1 MVILIDREE
10 QTWQERLD
18 RELSICYVC
27 TRSMTSRN
35 VALILMMIDRQQQME
50 QERLD
55 RELALRL
62 AAEDQSQ
69 VEEVTREPLNRCV
82 FRGCAH
88 APCDAHV
95 AVRLCYESACSK

>member
-1 MVILIDREE
+1 MCVVL
-10 QTWQERLD
+10 
-18 RELSICYVC
+18 
-27 TRSMTSRN
+27 
-35 VALILMMIDRQQQME
+35 DRQQQLE

-82 FRGCAH
+82 H
-88 APCDAHV
+88 HHTTSSHDIIT
-95 AVRLCYESACSK
+95 

>member
-1 MVILIDREE
+1 
-10 QTWQERLD
+10 
-18 RELSICYVC
+18 
-27 TRSMTSRN
+27 
-35 VALILMMIDRQQQME
+35 MMIDRQQQME

-82 FRGCAH
+82 FS
-88 APCDAHV
+88 
-95 AVRLCYESACSK
+95 VRMRRVTCK

>member
-1 MVILIDREE
+1 
-10 QTWQERLD
+10 
-18 RELSICYVC
+18 
-27 TRSMTSRN
+27 MTSACRSTVTSLPVSVVLN
-35 VALILMMIDRQQQME
+35 RQQQLE

-82 FRGCAH
+82 H
-88 APCDAHV
+88 HHTTSSHDIIT
-95 AVRLCYESACSK
+95 